1 MLHQFTGGIFPQ
13 PFGPIGSIRLTYFF
27 GDPAIKHVGS
37 IRSVGGPWIP
47 INLYG
52 FLWFPK
58 GISVTKKKKPPGK
71 IQMPWSSD
79 ERRSDSWA
87 PSWTTPTF
95 GGEALDLD
103 PPQGQT
109 TTPPPFLG
117 CKNLGF
123 FFMRESVPKSRRI
136 WKKKHQH
143 QCDHVTMAWDLTPRT
158 MNSMGHF
165 LQAKVVLKKP
175 AGLWEIKQKTRW
187 KNPWEKRH
195 KKKAFGNLTHS
206 GQLT

>member
-1 MLHQFTGGIFPQ
+1 MD
-13 PFGPIGSIRLTYFF
+13 S
-27 GDPAIKHVGS
+27 
-37 IRSVGGPWIP
+37 
-47 INLYG
+47 YG
-52 FLWFPK
+52 FLREFPLQK
-58 GISVTKKKKPPGK
+58 EKNTGK

-103 PPQGQT
+103 PPQGQ
-109 TTPPPFLG
+109 PPHHHRFWDV
-117 CKNLGF
+117 KTSVF
-123 FFMRESVPKSRRI
+123 FHERKCTKIPKDLK
-136 WKKKHQH
+136 KKKHQH